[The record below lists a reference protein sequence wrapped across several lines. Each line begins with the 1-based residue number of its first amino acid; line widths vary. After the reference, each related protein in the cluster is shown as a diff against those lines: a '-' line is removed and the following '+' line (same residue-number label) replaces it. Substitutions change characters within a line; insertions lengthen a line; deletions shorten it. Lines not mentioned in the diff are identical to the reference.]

1 MKIVIIR
8 HGQTMANIMND
19 SGTALYTGTLNN
31 EMTDLTELGRKQ
43 ASNLVDNKIVKEIE
57 KVYCSNLNRAI
68 QTAKLAKPGYPL
80 DIHDELK
87 ERCLGIF
94 EGKEKKDLLA
104 SEEYRKYIVDEA
116 FNKFRTDFIQKAPNG
131 ENYTDI
137 IKRTK
142 IFLDSLNME
151 EDITIGIFSH
161 MHCIRCLMYNL
172 LKFTPKEKIF
182 NLKIKNCEPYVI
194 ERMEDGT
201 FKLTSHNLND
211 LFSKVCW

>member
-116 FNKFRTDFIQKAPNG
+116 FNKFRTDFIQKAPEG
-131 ENYTDI
+131 ENYTDVS
-137 IKRTK
+137 KRCRN
-142 IFLDSLNME
+142 FLDSLDFQ
-151 EDITIGIFSH
+151 EDMTIGIFSH
-161 MHCIRCLMYNL
+161 FHAIRCLFLNM
-172 LKFTPKEKIF
+172 FHIEPKEKIF
-182 NLKIKNCEPYVI
+182 HLKIEHCTPYVI
-194 ERMEDGT
+194 KGNSIQDL
-201 FKLTSHNLND
+201 KLISHNLEDMFKN
-211 LFSKVCW
+211 

>member
-104 SEEYRKYIVDEA
+104 SEEYRKYIVDNS
-116 FNKFRTDFIQKAPNG
+116 FNKFRTDFIQKAPEG
-131 ENYTDI
+131 ENYTDVS
-137 IKRTK
+137 KRCK
-142 IFLDSLNME
+142 KFLDSLDFQKDM
-151 EDITIGIFSH
+151 TIGIFSH
-161 MHCIRCLMYNL
+161 FHAIRCLFLNM
-172 LKFTPKEKIF
+172 FHIEPKEKIF
-182 NLKIKNCEPYVI
+182 HLKIEHCTPYVI
-194 ERMEDGT
+194 KGNSIQDL
-201 FKLTSHNLND
+201 KLISHNLEDMFKN
-211 LFSKVCW
+211 

>member
-104 SEEYRKYIVDEA
+104 SEEYRKYIVDNA
-116 FNKFRTDFIQKAPNG
+116 FNKFRTDFIQKAPEG
-131 ENYTDI
+131 ENYTDVS
-137 IKRTK
+137 KRCK
-142 IFLDSLNME
+142 NFLDSLDFQKDM
-151 EDITIGIFSH
+151 TIGIFSH
-161 MHCIRCLMYNL
+161 FHAIRCLFLNM
-172 LKFTPKEKIF
+172 FHIEPKEKIF
-182 NLKIKNCEPYVI
+182 HLKIEHCTPYVI
-194 ERMEDGT
+194 KGNSIQDL
-201 FKLTSHNLND
+201 KLISHNLEDMFKN
-211 LFSKVCW
+211 

>member
-104 SEEYRKYIVDEA
+104 SEEYRKYIVDNA
-116 FNKFRTDFIQKAPNG
+116 FNKFRTDFIQKAPEG
-131 ENYTDI
+131 ENYTDVS
-137 IKRTK
+137 KRCK
-142 IFLDSLNME
+142 KFLDSLDFQKDM
-151 EDITIGIFSH
+151 TIGIFSH
-161 MHCIRCLMYNL
+161 FHAIRCLFLNM
-172 LKFTPKEKIF
+172 FHIEPKEKIF
-182 NLKIKNCEPYVI
+182 HLKIEHCTPYVI
-194 ERMEDGT
+194 KGNSIQDL
-201 FKLTSHNLND
+201 KLISHNLEDMFKN
-211 LFSKVCW
+211 